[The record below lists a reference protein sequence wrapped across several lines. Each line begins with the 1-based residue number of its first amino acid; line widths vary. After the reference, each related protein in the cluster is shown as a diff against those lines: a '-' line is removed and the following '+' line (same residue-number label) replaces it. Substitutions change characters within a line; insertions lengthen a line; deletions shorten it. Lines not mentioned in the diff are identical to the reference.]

1 MRHRFWNVRRALGRF
16 TAGRSTASAWLLAIA
31 LVSLASTAAAQSA
44 ATGTIT
50 GRVGN
55 SRLGG
60 YLENAR
66 VGLGSGKLDA
76 LTDSDGYYF
85 IHDVPAGRHTVR
97 VHYTGADPQAAE
109 ALVAAGQTLRLDFD
123 LAATSGKPAADTNV
137 VKLGE
142 FVVSTSRQMEAAALA
157 INEQRYSPNIKTVIA
172 ADEFGAVVENDIG
185 EVLKFV
191 PGITMDYNGGDARR
205 VSMDEKVSV
214 PAIVEFRGC
223 AFLLDWRVSPPSRGS
238 PHHLRHRGRRRPRAR
253 LELQIHA
260 GRQRRDRHRPL

>member
-1 MRHRFWNVRRALGRF
+1 MSRSIISRHSTTRRGA
-16 TAGRSTASAWLLAIA
+16 TARWATSPLWRSKNNQPQSTSKPPKSVSTFSSQAQFAIT

-66 VGLGSGKLDA
+66 VGLGGGKLDA

-109 ALVAAGQTLRLDFD
+109 
-123 LAATSGKPAADTNV
+123 
-137 VKLGE
+137 
-142 FVVSTSRQMEAAALA
+142 
-157 INEQRYSPNIKTVIA
+157 
-172 ADEFGAVVENDIG
+172 
-185 EVLKFV
+185 
-191 PGITMDYNGGDARR
+191 
-205 VSMDEKVSV
+205 
-214 PAIVEFRGC
+214 
-223 AFLLDWRVSPPSRGS
+223 
-238 PHHLRHRGRRRPRAR
+238 
-253 LELQIHA
+253 
-260 GRQRRDRHRPL
+260 